1 MRYARQELL
10 PDFKGSSG
18 LLASKKAAVVGVG
31 GLGGLCTYLLA
42 GAGVIKLNIADG
54 DCVSL
59 SNLHRQ
65 VLYRMHDIGHKKTEI
80 CKKAILELDDR
91 AEVGVFPEINSG
103 NFEEFAAGSDL
114 VLDLSDNSATRMF
127 ISKACFAR
135 RINYIH
141 AAVGGYRGILSA
153 FWYADPEFIEK
164 FGCYRCFAGLLP
176 DLKPAGIL
184 GPAASMM
191 ASAAAMLALQVL
203 NGNTDLKGYVQLFDL
218 KNNTVKKLGLTK
230 DRSCPVCGG

>member
-1 MRYARQELL
+1 MPRQELL

-103 NFEEFAAGSDL
+103 NFEEFAAGADL

-127 ISKACFAR
+127 ISK
-135 RINYIH
+135 
-141 AAVGGYRGILSA
+141 
-153 FWYADPEFIEK
+153 
-164 FGCYRCFAGLLP
+164 GL
-176 DLKPAGIL
+176 
-184 GPAASMM
+184 
-191 ASAAAMLALQVL
+191 
-203 NGNTDLKGYVQLFDL
+203 F
-218 KNNTVKKLGLTK
+218 
-230 DRSCPVCGG
+230 